1 MNSRHGG
8 ELRRRQ
14 PVDMLLKDRNMAL
27 VRSPQVKSDLSV
39 KLIVTV
45 TGYIRHLILLTGLIP
60 SRNILFVY

>member
-27 VRSPQVKSDLSV
+27 VRSPQVKSDLRV

-45 TGYIRHLILLTGLIP
+45 TGYIRHLI
-60 SRNILFVY
+60 